1 MVKLFKNKRNKQV
14 KPIKNRG
21 KQLIDQKHSVQFI
34 KQEKIFTNLINKKM
48 EKIEINDIDFKNL
61 TYHYKNAN
69 KDTDFI

>member
-21 KQLIDQKHSVQFI
+21 KQLVDQKDSVQFI